1 MSKITNAVPLLC
13 RLLGK
18 QPPGVPG
25 NRSLLTVHAHD
36 KKFTF

>member
-1 MSKITNAVPLLC
+1 MSRMTNALPFLC
-13 RLLGK
+13 RLFRK

-36 KKFTF
+36 KEFTF